1 MPTQAP
7 PVVDPSTRRLSDVAR
22 HVVVPTGIVDT
33 LWFEVEQQCAE
44 WGDEFDAWQD
54 GLGQL
59 ALGLREDGYYAA
71 TIGGITLSIPRQVAK
86 TFLVSRIIFAICILY
101 PNTTVLWTAHRTR
114 TSTQTFEK
122 LKGLTRNPVVK
133 SHLARNR
140 SDGIRSANGEQEIRF
155 KNGSVIMF
163 GAREQGFGRGFDE
176 VDIEV
181 FDEAQIL
188 TEKALD
194 DMIAATNQSRFPHG
208 ALLFYMGTPPTPT
221 DPGEVFTNRRR
232 KALAA
237 KDPGTVYAEHGDALY
252 VECSADPNVGRN
264 GGPALDDL
272 EQVAIAN
279 PSYPHRTPPVSIAR
293 LRENLGS
300 DESWRREGLGVWDDF
315 EATKQVIASGDWA
328 RCGIEVGA
336 VPTGHPDYYSLSISA
351 ERVGYIGVAF
361 QGEEKQFV
369 DLAEAGRVDDS
380 RKLVDWFAERRK
392 TQPKLTVAIDTRDPA
407 AALVNDLRAAR
418 IKVNVTTRTDSARAS
433 VGLAEAVIDGHLEHV
448 DQPAVREALL
458 VARKKPVDKAGLW
471 EFDPDDDIAALRAIT
486 LARYGL
492 TFKKRKRAGQGR
504 TGSRRAGVVSS

>member
-22 HVVVPTGIVDT
+22 HVVVPTGIIDT

-59 ALGLREDGYYAA
+59 MLGIRADGLFAA
-71 TIGGITLSIPRQVAK
+71 TVGGVSLSIPRQVAK
-86 TFLVSRIIFAICILY
+86 TFIVSRIIFAICILY
-101 PNTTVLWTAHRTR
+101 PGTTVLWTAHRTR

-122 LKGLTRNPVVK
+122 LKGLTRNSVVK

-140 SDGIRSANGEQEIRF
+140 SEGIRSANGEQEIRF

-188 TEKALD
+188 TERALD

-208 ALLFYMGTPPTPT
+208 ALLFYMGTPPRPS

-232 KALAA
+232 KALAVKA
-237 KDPGTVYAEHGDALY
+237 DDVVYAEHGDAMY
-252 VECSADPNVGRN
+252 VECSADPDIGRE
-264 GGPALDDL
+264 GGPSLDDPA
-272 EQVAIAN
+272 QVAIAN
-279 PSYPHRTPPVSIAR
+279 PSYPHRTPPVAVAR
-293 LRENLGS
+293 LRENLAS
-300 DESWRREGLGVWDDF
+300 DESWRREGLGVWGEF
-315 EATKQVIASGDWA
+315 EKSKQVIAGGDWL
-328 RCGIEVGA
+328 RCAES
-336 VPTGHPDYYSLSISA
+336 PTIPDGDPDYFSLSISP
-351 ERVGYIGVAF
+351 ERIGFIGVAF
-361 QGEEKQFV
+361 RGEDADFV

-380 RKLVDWFAERRK
+380 RRIVEWFAERRK
-392 TQPKLTVAIDTRDPA
+392 GNPRLTVAIDTRDPA

-418 IKVNVTTRTDSARAS
+418 IKVNVTTLSDSVKACM
-433 VGLAEAVIDGHLEHV
+433 GLAEAVEDEHVEHV

-458 VARKKPVDKAGLW
+458 VARKKPIGKAGQW

-492 TFKKRKRAGQGR
+492 TFKKKR
-504 TGSRRAGVVSS
+504 TGEGRRTGTRRGVVL